1 MNIQKLMQEATR
13 VQREITKKQEE
24 INATSYE
31 AKSGHVSVVLNGKK
45 EVLSIDFNKDLVTDK
60 DDLDALAD
68 MIKLAM
74 NEAVAKVD
82 KDVEAKL
89 GVYGKGLNGLF

>member
-13 VQREITKKQEE
+13 VQKEITKKQEE
-24 INATSYE
+24 INSTNYE
-31 AKSGHVSVVLNGKK
+31 AKSGHVSIVLNGKK
-45 EVLSIDFNKDLVTDK
+45 EVLSININKDLVTDK
-60 DDLDALAD
+60 DDLDALLD

-74 NEAVAKVD
+74 NEAVAKID

>member
-1 MNIQKLMQEATR
+1 MAQAQKMQKDIQ
-13 VQREITKKQEE
+13 KKQEE